1 MDFIGSLAYREA
13 VRKVLAANGLVLP
26 DEDRQLK
33 LF

>member
-13 VRKVLAANGLVLP
+13 VRKVLAVNGLELP
-26 DEDRQLK
+26 DEKKQLE